1 MSLIVQADI
10 ESGHSFP
17 EPRMDRTE
25 RFYKI
30 DQLIGDRKLVT
41 FAELQDALEVSPATL
56 KRDIQ
61 YLRDRLNCPLIWD
74 REAGGYRYES
84 GAAHTGS
91 QFELPGLWFNASEI
105 HALLT
110 MQHLMANL
118 DKGGLL
124 SPHIQPL
131 MARLN
136 GLLGTADNTAEEV
149 RKRVRI
155 IGVAARRMHL
165 SNFETVGSA
174 LLRRKRL
181 MITYHARGS
190 DEVTEREVSPQR
202 LVYYREN
209 WYLDAWCH
217 MRKALRNFSVDAIQK
232 AEILEKPARDVSEKT
247 TDEVLGAGYGIFGGS
262 KVQWAKLRFTPER
275 ARWVAHEQWHPR
287 QKATQD
293 ADGSYLL
300 EIPYA
305 DDRELMMD
313 ILKYGPDVEVVAP
326 ASLRKRVQDLLHQA
340 AQRYA

>member
-1 MSLIVQADI
+1 
-10 ESGHSFP
+10 
-17 EPRMDRTE
+17 MDRTE
-25 RFYKI
+25 RFHKI
-30 DQLIGDRKLVT
+30 DQLITNRIHVP
-41 FAELQDALEVSPATL
+41 FAELLEALEVSPATL

-74 REAGGYRYES
+74 REARGYCYES
-84 GAAHTGS
+84 GAAHSGG
-91 QFELPGLWFNASEI
+91 QFELPGLWFNATEI

-136 GLLGTADNTAEEV
+136 GLLGTADNTADEV

-155 IGVAARRMHL
+155 IGAAARRMHL

-181 MITYHARGS
+181 RITYHGGGS
-190 DEVTEREVSPQR
+190 EEETVREVSPQR

-209 WYLDAWCH
+209 WYLDAYCH
-217 MRKALRNFSVDAIQK
+217 LRKGLRNFSVDAIQK
-232 AEILEKPARDVSEKT
+232 AEILEKSAREVPVKT

-262 KVQWAKLRFTPER
+262 KIEWAKLRFTPER
-275 ARWVAHEQWHPR
+275 ARWVAHEQWHSR
-287 QKATQD
+287 QKGTQE

-313 ILKYGPDVEVVAP
+313 ILKYGPDVEVLGP
-326 ASLRKRVQDLLHQA
+326 ASLRGRVKDLLRLA
-340 AQRYA
+340 GALYV

>member
-1 MSLIVQADI
+1 
-10 ESGHSFP
+10 
-17 EPRMDRTE
+17 MDRTE

-30 DQLIGDRKLVT
+30 DQLISERKSVT
-41 FAELQDALEVSPATL
+41 FAAMKEALEVSPATL

-61 YLRDRLNCPLIWD
+61 YLRERLNCPLIWD
-74 REAGGYRYES
+74 RETRGYRYES
-84 GAAHTGS
+84 GAAHPGS

-155 IGVAARRMHL
+155 IGAAARRMHL
-165 SNFETVGSA
+165 SHFETVGSA

-181 MITYHARGS
+181 MITYHARGT

-202 LVYYREN
+202 LVHYREN

-232 AEILEKPARDVSEKT
+232 AEILEKPAREVSEKT
-247 TDEVLGAGYGIFGGS
+247 TDEVLGAGYGIFAGS
-262 KVQWAKLRFTPER
+262 KVEWAKLRFTPER

-287 QKATQD
+287 QKGTQEV
-293 ADGSYLL
+293 DGSYLL

-305 DDRELMMD
+305 DDRELLMD
-313 ILKYGPDVEVVAP
+313 ILKYGPDVEVLSPPV
-326 ASLRKRVQDLLHQA
+326 LRVRVQDLLCQA
-340 AQRYA
+340 SQRYAA

>member
-1 MSLIVQADI
+1 
-10 ESGHSFP
+10 
-17 EPRMDRTE
+17 MDRTE

-30 DQLIGDRKLVT
+30 DQLIGERKLVT
-41 FAELQDALEVSPATL
+41 FAELQEALEVSPATL

-74 REAGGYRYES
+74 REARGYRFET
-84 GAAHTGS
+84 GAAHPGS
-91 QFELPGLWFNASEI
+91 QYELPGLWFNASEI

-155 IGVAARRMHL
+155 IGAAARRMHL
-165 SNFETVGSA
+165 THFETVGSA

-190 DEVTEREVSPQR
+190 NEVTEREVSPQR

-217 MRKALRNFSVDAIQK
+217 LRRALRNFSVDAIQK
-232 AEILEKPARDVSEKT
+232 AEILEKPTRDVSEKT

-262 KVQWAKLRFTPER
+262 KVQWAQLRFTSER
-275 ARWVAHEQWHPR
+275 ARWVAYEQWHPR
-287 QKATQD
+287 QKGTLED
-293 ADGSYLL
+293 DGSYLL
-300 EIPYA
+300 EIPYS
-305 DDRELMMD
+305 DDRELLMD
-313 ILKYGPDVEVVAP
+313 ILKYGPDVVVVEP
-326 ASLRKRVQDLLHQA
+326 ASLRRRVQDLLAQA
-340 AQRYA
+340 SQRYA

>member
-1 MSLIVQADI
+1 
-10 ESGHSFP
+10 
-17 EPRMDRTE
+17 MDRTE

-30 DQLIGDRKLVT
+30 DQLISERKSVT
-41 FAELQDALEVSPATL
+41 FAAMKEALEVSPATL

-61 YLRDRLNCPLIWD
+61 YLRERLNCPLIWD
-74 REAGGYRYES
+74 RETRGYRYES
-84 GAAHTGS
+84 GAAHPGS

-165 SNFETVGSA
+165 SHFETVGSA

-181 MITYHARGS
+181 LISYHARGT

-202 LVYYREN
+202 LVHYREN

-217 MRKALRNFSVDAIQK
+217 LRKGLRNFSVDAIQK
-232 AEILEKPARDVSEKT
+232 AEVLEKPAREVSEKT
-247 TDEVLGAGYGIFGGS
+247 TDEVLGTGYGIFAGS
-262 KVQWAKLRFTPER
+262 KVEWAKLRFTPER

-287 QKATQD
+287 QRGSEE

-313 ILKYGPDVEVVAP
+313 ILKYGPDVEVLSP
-326 ASLRKRVQDLLHQA
+326 SSLRARVQDLLWQA
-340 AQRYA
+340 GQRYVA

>member
-1 MSLIVQADI
+1 
-10 ESGHSFP
+10 
-17 EPRMDRTE
+17 MDRTE

-30 DQLIGDRKLVT
+30 DQMISDRKVVPFDDFLD
-41 FAELQDALEVSPATL
+41 ELEVSRATL
-56 KRDIQ
+56 KRDFQ
-61 YLRDRLNCPLIWD
+61 YLRDRLNAPIIWD
-74 REAGGYRYES
+74 RELGGYRYEKS
-84 GAAHTGS
+84 DAPAGS

-165 SNFETVGSA
+165 SHFETVGSA

-181 MITYHARGS
+181 MITYHARGT

-217 MRKALRNFSVDAIQK
+217 LRKGLRNFSVDAIQK
-232 AEILEKPARDVSEKT
+232 AEVLEKPARDISEKT
-247 TDEVLGAGYGIFGGS
+247 TDEILGAGYGIFSGS
-262 KVQWAKLRFTPER
+262 KVQWAKLKFTPER

-287 QKATQD
+287 QKGTMG
-293 ADGSYLL
+293 ADGSYVL

-305 DDRELMMD
+305 DDRELLMD
-313 ILKYGPDVEVVAP
+313 ILKYGPDVEVLGP
-326 ASLRKRVQDLLHQA
+326 SNLRQRVRMAISQSCEK
-340 AQRYA
+340 YKE

>member
-1 MSLIVQADI
+1 
-10 ESGHSFP
+10 
-17 EPRMDRTE
+17 MDRTE

-30 DQLIGDRKLVT
+30 DQLISERRLVT
-41 FAELQDALEVSPATL
+41 FAELLEVLEVSPATL

-74 REAGGYRYES
+74 PDARGYRYENGTALS
-84 GAAHTGS
+84 GS

-136 GLLGTADNTAEEV
+136 SLLGTADNTAEEV

-155 IGVAARRMHL
+155 IGAAARRMHL

-232 AEILEKPARDVSEKT
+232 AEILEKPAREVPEKT
-247 TDEVLGAGYGIFGGS
+247 TDEVLGAGYGIFAGS
-262 KVQWAKLRFTPER
+262 KVQWAKLHFTPER

-287 QKATQD
+287 QKGTSG

-305 DDRELMMD
+305 DDRELLMD
-313 ILKYGPDVEVVAP
+313 ILKYGPDVEVLAP
-326 ASLRKRVQDLLHQA
+326 DALRSRVKSLLDQA
-340 AQRYA
+340 GQRYV

>member
-1 MSLIVQADI
+1 
-10 ESGHSFP
+10 
-17 EPRMDRTE
+17 MDRTE

-30 DQLIGDRKLVT
+30 DQMISDRKVVPFGDFL
-41 FAELQDALEVSPATL
+41 EELEVSRATL
-56 KRDIQ
+56 KRDFQ
-61 YLRDRLNCPLIWD
+61 YLRDRLNAPIIWD
-74 REAGGYRYES
+74 RDAGGYRYEK
-84 GAAHTGS
+84 GDAPTGS

-155 IGVAARRMHL
+155 IGVATRRMHL
-165 SNFETVGSA
+165 SHFETVGSA

-181 MITYHARGS
+181 MITYHARGT

-217 MRKALRNFSVDAIQK
+217 LRKGLRNFSVDAIQR
-232 AEILEKPARDVSEKT
+232 AEVLEKPAKDVSEKT
-247 TDEVLGAGYGIFGGS
+247 TDEVLGSGYGIFSGS
-262 KVQWAKLRFTPER
+262 KVQWAKLKFTPER

-287 QKATQD
+287 QKGTMGV
-293 ADGSYLL
+293 DGSYVL

-305 DDRELMMD
+305 DDRELLMD
-313 ILKYGPDVEVVAP
+313 ILKYGLDVVVLGPISLRARI
-326 ASLRKRVQDLLHQA
+326 ASLLGNAVEIYMHK
-340 AQRYA
+340 

>member
-1 MSLIVQADI
+1 MNQ
-10 ESGHSFP
+10 
-17 EPRMDRTE
+17 TE

-30 DQLIGDRKLVT
+30 DQLIVERKLVT
-41 FAELQDALEVSPATL
+41 FAEMLEVLEVSPATL

-74 REAGGYRYES
+74 REAGGYRF
-84 GAAHTGS
+84 GDDAAHPGS

-155 IGVAARRMHL
+155 IGAAARRMHL
-165 SNFETVGSA
+165 SHFETVGSA

-181 MITYHARGS
+181 LITYHARGT

-217 MRKALRNFSVDAIQK
+217 LRKGLRNFSVDAIQK
-232 AEILEKPARDVSEKT
+232 TRILEKPARDVSEKT
-247 TDEVLGAGYGIFGGS
+247 TDEVLGAGYGIFGGT
-262 KVQWAKLRFTPER
+262 KVQWARMRFTPER
-275 ARWVAHEQWHPR
+275 ARWVAYEQWHPR
-287 QKATQD
+287 QKGTLD
-293 ADGSYLL
+293 DDGSYVL

-313 ILKYGPDVEVVAP
+313 ILKYGPDVEVLGPV
-326 ASLRKRVQDLLHQA
+326 SLRKRVQDLISQA
-340 AQRYA
+340 SQRYA

>member
-1 MSLIVQADI
+1 
-10 ESGHSFP
+10 
-17 EPRMDRTE
+17 MDRTE

-30 DQLIGDRKLVT
+30 DQLISERKLVS
-41 FAELQDALEVSPATL
+41 FAEMQETLEVSPATL

-74 REAGGYRYES
+74 SEARGYRYETS
-84 GAAHTGS
+84 AAHPGS
-91 QFELPGLWFNASEI
+91 QFELPGLWFNATEI

-155 IGVAARRMHL
+155 IGAAARRMHL
-165 SNFETVGSA
+165 SHFETVGSA

-181 MITYHARGS
+181 LITYHARGTDS
-190 DEVTEREVSPQR
+190 VTEREVSPQR
-202 LVYYREN
+202 LVFYREN

-217 MRKALRNFSVDAIQK
+217 LRRGLRNFSVDAIQK
-232 AEILEKPARDVSEKT
+232 AEILEKSARDVPEKT
-247 TDEVLGAGYGIFGGS
+247 TDEVLGSGYGIFAGT
-262 KVQWAKLRFTPER
+262 KVQWAKLRFNPER
-275 ARWVAHEQWHPR
+275 ARWVAYEQWHPR
-287 QKATQD
+287 QKGTLND
-293 ADGSYLL
+293 DGSYLL

-305 DDRELMMD
+305 DDRELTMD
-313 ILKYGPDVEVVAP
+313 ILKYGPDVEVLGP
-326 ASLRKRVQDLLHQA
+326 ASLRKRVQELLRQA
-340 AQRYA
+340 GERYG

>member
-1 MSLIVQADI
+1 
-10 ESGHSFP
+10 
-17 EPRMDRTE
+17 MDRTE

-30 DQLIGDRKLVT
+30 DQLISDRKLVT
-41 FAELQDALEVSPATL
+41 FAEMQEALEVSPATL

-74 REAGGYRYES
+74 PEARGYRYES
-84 GAAHTGS
+84 GAAHPGS

-149 RKRVRI
+149 RKRVLI
-155 IGVAARRMHL
+155 IGAAARRMHL
-165 SNFETVGSA
+165 SHFETVGSA

-181 MITYHARGS
+181 MITYHARGT

-202 LVYYREN
+202 LVHYREN

-217 MRKALRNFSVDAIQK
+217 LRKALRNFSVDAIQK
-232 AEILEKPARDVSEKT
+232 AEILEKSAREVSEKT
-247 TDEVLGAGYGIFGGS
+247 TDEVLGAGYGIFAGS
-262 KVQWAKLRFTPER
+262 KVEWAKLRFTPER

-287 QKATQD
+287 QKGVQE
-293 ADGSYLL
+293 ADGTYLL

-305 DDRELMMD
+305 DDRELLMD
-313 ILKYGPDVEVVAP
+313 ILKYGPDVEVLGP
-326 ASLRKRVQDLLHQA
+326 PGLRERVHDLLRQA
-340 AQRYA
+340 GQRYAA

>member
-1 MSLIVQADI
+1 
-10 ESGHSFP
+10 
-17 EPRMDRTE
+17 MDRTE
-25 RFYKI
+25 RFHKI
-30 DQLIGDRKLVT
+30 DQLITSRTQVT
-41 FAELQDALEVSPATL
+41 FAEMLEALEVSPATL

-74 REAGGYRYES
+74 PEARGYRYES
-84 GAAHTGS
+84 GTVHSGS

-131 MARLN
+131 MSRLN

-155 IGVAARRMHL
+155 IGAAARRMHL
-165 SNFETVGSA
+165 SHFETVGSA

-181 MITYHARGS
+181 MITYHGRGS

-217 MRKALRNFSVDAIQK
+217 LRKGLRNFSVDAIQK
-232 AEILEKPARDVSEKT
+232 AETLEKPAREVPVKT

-262 KVQWAKLRFTPER
+262 KVEWAKLRFTPER

-287 QKATQD
+287 QKGTQET
-293 ADGSYLL
+293 DGSYLL

-305 DDRELMMD
+305 DDRELLMD
-313 ILKYGPDVEVVAP
+313 ILKYGPDVEVLGP
-326 ASLRKRVQDLLHQA
+326 ASLRKRVQDMLCQA
-340 AQRYA
+340 TQRYA

>member
-1 MSLIVQADI
+1 
-10 ESGHSFP
+10 
-17 EPRMDRTE
+17 MDRTE
-25 RFYKI
+25 RFYRI
-30 DQLIGDRKLVT
+30 DQLISEHKLVT
-41 FAELQDALEVSPATL
+41 FAEMIEALEVSPATL
-56 KRDIQ
+56 KRDLQ
-61 YLRDRLNCPLIWD
+61 YLRDRLNAPLVWD
-74 REAGGYRYES
+74 REAGGYRYER
-84 GAAHTGS
+84 GAAQSGS

-136 GLLGTADNTAEEV
+136 GLLGSADNTAEEV
-149 RKRVRI
+149 RRRVRI

-165 SNFETVGSA
+165 AHFEAVGSA

-181 MITYHARGS
+181 FITYHARGT

-217 MRKALRNFSVDAIQK
+217 LRKGLRNFSVDAIQK
-232 AEILEKPARDVSEKT
+232 AEILEKSAREVPEKT
-247 TDEVLGAGYGIFGGS
+247 TDEVLGAGYGIFSGS

-287 QKATQD
+287 QKGTVD
-293 ADGSYLL
+293 SDGSYLL

-305 DDRELMMD
+305 DDRELLMD
-313 ILKYGPDVEVVAP
+313 VLKYGPDVEVIGP
-326 ASLRKRVQDLLHQA
+326 ASLRRRARELLVQAL
-340 AQRYA
+340 QRYS

>member
-1 MSLIVQADI
+1 
-10 ESGHSFP
+10 
-17 EPRMDRTE
+17 MDRTE
-25 RFYKI
+25 RFHKI
-30 DQLIGDRKLVT
+30 DQLITSRTQVT
-41 FAELQDALEVSPATL
+41 FAEMLEALEVSPATL

-74 REAGGYRYES
+74 PDARGYRYES
-84 GAAHTGS
+84 GAVHSGS

-131 MARLN
+131 MSRLN

-149 RKRVRI
+149 RKRVLI
-155 IGVAARRMHL
+155 VGAAARRMHL
-165 SNFETVGSA
+165 SHFETVGSA

-181 MITYHARGS
+181 MITYHGRGS

-217 MRKALRNFSVDAIQK
+217 LRKGLRNFSIDAIQK
-232 AEILEKPARDVSEKT
+232 AEIVEKSAREVPEKT
-247 TDEVLGAGYGIFGGS
+247 TDEVLGSGYGIFGGS
-262 KVQWAKLRFTPER
+262 KVQWARLRFTPER

-287 QKATQD
+287 QKGTQGT
-293 ADGSYLL
+293 DGSYVL

-305 DDRELMMD
+305 DDRELLMD
-313 ILKYGPDVEVVAP
+313 ILKYGPDVEVLWP
-326 ASLRKRVQDLLHQA
+326 ANLRKRVLDLLSQA
-340 AQRYA
+340 SQQYA

>member
-1 MSLIVQADI
+1 
-10 ESGHSFP
+10 
-17 EPRMDRTE
+17 MDRTE
-25 RFYKI
+25 RFHKI
-30 DQLIGDRKLVT
+30 DQLITSRTQVT
-41 FAELQDALEVSPATL
+41 FAEMLEALEVSPATL

-74 REAGGYRYES
+74 PEARGYRYES
-84 GAAHTGS
+84 GTVHSGS

-131 MARLN
+131 MSRLN

-155 IGVAARRMHL
+155 IGAAARRMHL
-165 SNFETVGSA
+165 SHFETVGSA

-181 MITYHARGS
+181 MITYHGRGS

-217 MRKALRNFSVDAIQK
+217 LRKGLRNFSVDAIQK
-232 AEILEKPARDVSEKT
+232 AETLEKPAREVPVKT

-262 KVQWAKLRFTPER
+262 KIEWAKLRFTPER

-287 QKATQD
+287 QKGTQET
-293 ADGSYLL
+293 DGSYLL

-305 DDRELMMD
+305 DDRELLMD
-313 ILKYGPDVEVVAP
+313 ILKYGPDVEVLGP
-326 ASLRKRVQDLLHQA
+326 ASLRKRVQDMLCQA
-340 AQRYA
+340 TQRYA

>member
-1 MSLIVQADI
+1 
-10 ESGHSFP
+10 
-17 EPRMDRTE
+17 MDRTE

-30 DQLIGDRKLVT
+30 DQMISDRKVVPFDDFLD
-41 FAELQDALEVSPATL
+41 ELEVSRATL
-56 KRDIQ
+56 KRDFQ
-61 YLRDRLNCPLIWD
+61 YLRDRLNAPIIWD
-74 REAGGYRYES
+74 RDLGGYRYEK
-84 GAAHTGS
+84 GDAPAGS

-155 IGVAARRMHL
+155 IGVAARRLHL
-165 SNFETVGSA
+165 SHFETVGSA

-181 MITYHARGS
+181 MITYHARGT

-217 MRKALRNFSVDAIQK
+217 LRKGLRNFSVDAIQK
-232 AEILEKPARDVSEKT
+232 AEILEKPAKDVSEKT
-247 TDEVLGAGYGIFGGS
+247 TDEVLGAGYGIFSGS
-262 KVQWAKLRFTPER
+262 KVQWAKLKFTPER

-287 QKATQD
+287 QKGTMGV
-293 ADGSYLL
+293 DGSYVL

-305 DDRELMMD
+305 DDRELLMD
-313 ILKYGPDVEVVAP
+313 ILKYGPDVVVLVP
-326 ASLRKRVQDLLHQA
+326 ETLRQRVLGLLEQA
-340 AQRYA
+340 QQHYM

>member
-1 MSLIVQADI
+1 
-10 ESGHSFP
+10 
-17 EPRMDRTE
+17 MDRTE

-30 DQLIGDRKLVT
+30 DQLVTERRLVT
-41 FAELQDALEVSPATL
+41 FAEMLEALEVSRATL

-74 REAGGYRYES
+74 AEAGGYRYES
-84 GAAHTGS
+84 GAAHPGT

-155 IGVAARRMHL
+155 IGAAARRMHL
-165 SNFETVGSA
+165 SHFETVGSA

-181 MITYHARGS
+181 VITYHARGT

-202 LVYYREN
+202 LVHYREN

-217 MRKALRNFSVDAIQK
+217 LRKGLRNFSVDAIQK
-232 AEILEKPARDVSEKT
+232 AEILEKPAREVSEKT
-247 TDEVLGAGYGIFGGS
+247 TDEVLGAGYGIFAGS
-262 KVQWAKLRFTPER
+262 KVEWAKLRFTPER

-287 QKATQD
+287 QKGMEE

-326 ASLRKRVQDLLHQA
+326 TTLRERVKDSLAQA
-340 AQRYA
+340 ARRYA